1 MAFKSGFITVVGRPN
16 VGKSTLVNK
25 LIGEKAAIVSA
36 RPQTTRQKIRA
47 ILTTDDFQA
56 VFVDTPGVHK
66 VKNKLD
72 EYMLD
77 QIYSSLKNID
87 LIFFV
92 VDSTSGFGKGDQFI
106 FDQIKDT
113 GSEIILVANKADK
126 VSNKKLAG
134 RLKRYKEKTGLEPIA
149 ISATQGKGLDNLERI
164 LLEKLPEGPKYYPED
179 MFTDQLER
187 DLVAELIR
195 EQIFNLLRDEIPYGT
210 AVMIE
215 EIKERDAGMTYVR
228 ANIFVERSSHKGI
241 IIGKNGKMLKKI
253 GQKAREEI
261 EKLEGGQVF
270 LDLWVK
276 ERKKWRKN
284 DQWLK
289 RFGYKDEN

>member
-1 MAFKSGFITVVGRPN
+1 MVFKSGFITVVGRPN

-66 VKNKLD
+66 IKNKLD

-77 QIYSSLKNID
+77 QIYSSLRNVD

-126 VSNKKLAG
+126 VSNKKLID
-134 RLKRYKEKTGLEPIA
+134 RLKLYQEKTGLEPVA

-164 LLEKLPEGPKYYPED
+164 LVEKLPEGPKYYPED

-195 EQIFNLLRDEIPYGT
+195 EPIFDLLRDEIPYGT

-215 EIKERDAGMTYVR
+215 EIKERDDGMIYVR

-276 ERKKWRKN
+276 EKKKWRKN

>member
-66 VKNKLD
+66 IKNKLD

-77 QIYSSLKNID
+77 QIYSSLRNVD

-126 VSNKKLAG
+126 VSNKKLID
-134 RLKRYKEKTGLEPIA
+134 RLKLYQEKTGLEPVA

-164 LLEKLPEGPKYYPED
+164 LVEKLPEGPKYYPED

-195 EQIFNLLRDEIPYGT
+195 EPIFDLLRDEIPYGT

-215 EIKERDAGMTYVR
+215 EIKERDDGMIYVR

-276 ERKKWRKN
+276 EKKKWRKN

>member
-1 MAFKSGFITVVGRPN
+1 MAFKSGFITIVGRPN

-66 VKNKLD
+66 IKNKLD

-77 QIYSSLKNID
+77 QIYSSLKNVD

-126 VSNKKLAG
+126 VSNKKLID
-134 RLKRYKEKTGLEPIA
+134 RLKLYQEKTGLEPVA

-164 LLEKLPEGPKYYPED
+164 LVEKLPEGPKYYPED

-187 DLVAELIR
+187 NLVAELIR
-195 EQIFNLLRDEIPYGT
+195 EPIFDLLRDEIPYGT
-210 AVMIE
+210 AVMVE
-215 EIKERDAGMTYVR
+215 EIKERDDGMIYVR

-276 ERKKWRKN
+276 EKKK
-284 DQWLK
+284 
-289 RFGYKDEN
+289 